1 MNRRAPYSVEPNSR
15 CLMPRLSDR
24 RFVRLSEYRG
34 LYPTGLIP
42 YTRQRAIINHGPTT
56 EGSCLFSFI
65 SYYRFSYSL
74 SVSSHILLY
83 APLSTKPNKDLGMV
97 WRLPHLG
104 QGMGW
109 EYTVACHSM
118 SRASKTWPQSSHL
131 NLFFPLIIV
140 VNVSKL
146 DMLCKDRLFII
157 NVQGKR
163 RKKSSFP

>member
-1 MNRRAPYSVEPNSR
+1 MVLLRKVIVCFRSY
-15 CLMPRLSDR
+15 L
-24 RFVRLSEYRG
+24 
-34 LYPTGLIP
+34 LI
-42 YTRQRAIINHGPTT
+42 
-56 EGSCLFSFI
+56 I
-65 SYYRFSYSL
+65 SYYF
-74 SVSSHILLY
+74 SVSFHILLY

-97 WRLPHLG
+97 WRLPHMG
-104 QGMGW
+104 QGIGV

-131 NLFFPLIIV
+131 NFFFPLIIV

-163 RKKSSFP
+163 KKNIVLSFKFNICRNKSSCVWAHITDYLDLPIFIHSCRLPHVFLRIVVCHQEYQ